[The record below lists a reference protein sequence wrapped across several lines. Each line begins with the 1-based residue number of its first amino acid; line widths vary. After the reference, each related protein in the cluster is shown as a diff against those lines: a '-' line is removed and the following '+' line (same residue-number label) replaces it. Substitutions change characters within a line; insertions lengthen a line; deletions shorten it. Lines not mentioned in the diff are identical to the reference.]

1 MKVDYKSTLEPLPM
15 SLNDKAV
22 HRLQIVQQGKQGLY
36 NDAHYD
42 DAQSSSE
49 LSPGQLDQLRQHLHG
64 IQEAVSRVQSEHT
77 VSKSLLFDDMYHR
90 FWAIPEAHDNTFDWI
105 HQPSNFEE
113 TDPRSQVHFEEWL
126 LHGDGIY
133 WISGKPGS
141 GKSTLMKHISN
152 DHRTADCLRV
162 WGNGDVSMSSFYF
175 WMAGTEM
182 QRSQQGL
189 LQQFLFELLS
199 RDPTLI
205 PEVCPDRFGMAEV
218 KTMIFNKP
226 WHPRELRTALCKL
239 KHVLSRKTRLFID
252 GLDEYVGDHV
262 ELIEIIRDLSDTK
275 NIKLCVSSRP
285 WPCFE
290 DAFGKDSTRKLY
302 LQDLTR
308 EDIREFVWSKLQ
320 HTPGFLVPSKKQ
332 HIYDKLISQIVD
344 RAQGVFLWAF
354 LVIRSLREGI
364 ANGDDLDTLH
374 ARLQELPSDLEDFFK
389 RLIESVDKV
398 YRKSMAETFQVALRS
413 TVPLRV
419 TTYHCME
426 NLEEDSV
433 PYDTPPTAQIVEEIM
448 IRKLNGRYKG
458 LLEAVGMAGVR
469 TVVFLPR
476 TVRDY
481 LQTKEMLDLFSAPL
495 PIHFN
500 AAERISQALVVQAH
514 NYPWLLRS
522 KDVELFMLFTHHAEM
537 ETGHPSHSSIDQF
550 RAVLLPLRTALN
562 QSDADMR
569 EVLVRHAHTSYLD
582 YLAHRDP
589 FMLDKYQHSIL
600 LWLLDSGYNDQTQR
614 VGTFSILKTLK
625 WALDHGANP
634 NQATAGGPTIFSVHL
649 TSIAIAELQNE
660 CLSRSSEAIEGWK
673 RVLLLLFDY
682 GADINQALR
691 TCEDYGWPFTPNV
704 PEFACR
710 RIKAYSNRLVEIY
723 RIFFDHGL
731 DPNVIPGHRKTS
743 KVVHTLWESWLSD
756 PITAEDFYL
765 RGELIMLFLIRGA
778 DPRKAVSVIG
788 NIIENKDTMWAS
800 TLRPAFDLAIQIYQ
814 QQSLTSRVSTLVAAI
829 SGYKLWWYSG

>member
-1 MKVDYKSTLEPLPM
+1 
-15 SLNDKAV
+15 
-22 HRLQIVQQGKQGLY
+22 
-36 NDAHYD
+36 
-42 DAQSSSE
+42 
-49 LSPGQLDQLRQHLHG
+49 
-64 IQEAVSRVQSEHT
+64 
-77 VSKSLLFDDMYHR
+77 
-90 FWAIPEAHDNTFDWI
+90 
-105 HQPSNFEE
+105 
-113 TDPRSQVHFEEWL
+113 
-126 LHGDGIY
+126 
-133 WISGKPGS
+133 
-141 GKSTLMKHISN
+141 
-152 DHRTADCLRV
+152 
-162 WGNGDVSMSSFYF
+162 
-175 WMAGTEM
+175 
-182 QRSQQGL
+182 
-189 LQQFLFELLS
+189 
-199 RDPTLI
+199 
-205 PEVCPDRFGMAEV
+205 
-218 KTMIFNKP
+218 
-226 WHPRELRTALCKL
+226 
-239 KHVLSRKTRLFID
+239 
-252 GLDEYVGDHV
+252 
-262 ELIEIIRDLSDTK
+262 
-275 NIKLCVSSRP
+275 
-285 WPCFE
+285 
-290 DAFGKDSTRKLY
+290 
-302 LQDLTR
+302 LTR

-344 RAQGVFLWAF
+344 RAQGVFLWVF

-433 PYDTPPTAQIVEEIM
+433 SYDTPPTAQIVEEIM

-469 TVVFLPR
+469 TVVFLHR

-495 PIHFN
+495 PIHIN

-522 KDVELFMLFTHHAEM
+522 KDIELFMLFTHHAEM
-537 ETGHPSHSSIDQF
+537 ETGHPNHSSIDQF

-562 QSDADMR
+562 QSDADMI
-569 EVLVRHAHTSYLD
+569 EVLVRHAHTSYLE
-582 YLAHRDP
+582 YLARRDP

-614 VGTFSILKTLK
+614 LGTFSILKTLK

-660 CLSRSSEAIEGWK
+660 CLSRSSDAIEGWK

-800 TLRPAFDLAIQIYQ
+800 TLRPAFDLAIQIQQ

-829 SGYKLWWYSG
+829 SGYKLW